1 VLTLVAAPLAR
12 ALQAVRQ
19 AEELLV
25 DLRTDAT
32 AAIAEIRRIVVG
44 LRPPALDELGLVEA
58 VRQETVRFGDARGRS
73 LMVQVADG
81 TPLPPLPAALEVAA
95 YRVAVEAIVNAARH
109 SDAAEVTATFDA
121 TAALLTV
128 TVLNDGASRNG
139 GAWRPGVGLASMRER
154 CEQVGGSLAVGPTP
168 TGGRVEAVL
177 PLG

>member
-1 VLTLVAAPLAR
+1 
-12 ALQAVRQ
+12 
-19 AEELLV
+19 
-25 DLRTDAT
+25 
-32 AAIAEIRRIVVG
+32 
-44 LRPPALDELGLVEA
+44 
-58 VRQETVRFGDARGRS
+58 
-73 LMVQVADG
+73 MVQVADG

-128 TVLNDGASRNG
+128 TVLDDGASRNG